1 MTNTDTSRRRSVATV
16 CAVLGAILLIF
27 FWLRSCTRDVTEVR
41 VTTATRQNLEK
52 TRATNG
58 KVEPIGEYQ
67 AHADFAGTVEKVYV
81 EVGQKVQPGALLIKM
96 RDTEVDSRIA
106 SANATLKST
115 EADAQALKQGGTQE
129 ERLNFAS
136 ELSRAQLQ
144 QSQATSNL
152 AALQQ
157 LQQKGAASEAE
168 VTAAQQR
175 LTSANGNLQSIQER
189 SSHRYSDADRARSA
203 AQLENAKAALSAA
216 QAGYQ
221 SSVKRSPIAGTVYS
235 VPVSDYDYVQ
245 AGEDLLDVADL
256 DRIHV
261 RAYFDEPDIG
271 NLAVGQAVKI
281 VWDAKPG
288 QVWHGHVEAVPTTVI
303 TYGTRSVGE
312 CLITVDDA
320 NGDLLPNTNVIV
332 TVTILQRFNVLSLPR
347 EALRTEGAV
356 NFVYRVI
363 GGKLVRTPVQVG
375 VVNST
380 RVEILSGIS
389 EKDTIALNAMNN
401 RDLTNGLPVK
411 IVE

>member
-1 MTNTDTSRRRSVATV
+1 M
-16 CAVLGAILLIF
+16 CAVVGAMLLIF
-27 FWLRSCTRDVTEVR
+27 FWVKSCTRDVTEVR
-41 VTTATRQNLEK
+41 VTTVTRQNLAK
-52 TRATNG
+52 VSQTNG

-67 AHADFAGTVEKVYV
+67 AHADVSGEVEKVYV
-81 EVGQKVQPGALLIKM
+81 DVGQKVKPGELLVKM
-96 RDTEVDSRIA
+96 RDTEVDSRVA
-106 SANATLKST
+106 AANSTLKSA
-115 EADAQALKQGGTQE
+115 EADSQALKQGGTQE

-152 AALQQ
+152 AALQK

-168 VTAAQQR
+168 VQSAQQR
-175 LTSANGNLQSIQER
+175 LDSANSSLKSIQER
-189 SSHRYSDADRARSA
+189 SHNRYNDADRAKSA
-203 AQLENAKAALSAA
+203 AQLENAEAALAAA

-235 VPVSDYDYVQ
+235 IPVSDYDYVQ

-271 NLAVGQAVKI
+271 NLAAGQAVKI
-281 VWDAKPG
+281 TWDAKPG
-288 QVWHGHVEAVPTTVI
+288 QVWHGHVEIAPTTVI

-332 TVTILQRFNVLSLPR
+332 TVTISQRFNVLSLPR
-347 EALRTEGAV
+347 EALHTEGAA
-356 NFVYRVI
+356 NYVYRVI
-363 GGKLVRTPVQVG
+363 DGKLVRTPVVVG
-375 VVNST
+375 IVNTT
-380 RVEILSGIS
+380 RVEIVSGIS
-389 EKDTIALNAMNN
+389 EKDIVAVSAMNN
-401 RDLTNGLPVK
+401 RDLANGLTVK